1 MDHVLWKPL
10 LGGPTLFE
18 FLIRA
23 LFFPLLVIA
32 LTGWLRMIFVW
43 GSLKRGLLQ
52 RLETMPIRF
61 AFDRM
66 LDIRWVAML
75 RHSGLR
81 EQWRDMARSS
91 ESMRKIVNNTELMR
105 RYEAHVAGSA
115 TTQVTTPGGPS
126 RLVQIYNE
134 LNLDIA
140 GLMRHYADKEPGT
153 KTPLLSLRQN
163 RRIPPEELFSTFMNA
178 IELHYADFAQE
189 LLHHVL
195 IPHWLTDPKGAVQSK
210 FDSPKLSAVLRES
223 LGTPKE
229 DGPSRPNAEE
239 YLLQPAEEFVAIRY
253 ISLIRAVL
261 VNLRYLVTFVWAAF
275 VLGIIAWNSF
285 PFEPHQLINW
295 VFTIL
300 LAFLGTGVIWVFA
313 QMHRDPILSR
323 ITNKLPN
330 ELGLDFYL
338 RVVSFGAVPVLT
350 WLAYNLPTIGGP
362 LFQLLKPG
370 VEVIK

>member
-1 MDHVLWKPL
+1 MEDPV
-10 LGGPTLFE
+10 GGPTLFE
-18 FLIRA
+18 FLVRA
-23 LFFPLLVIA
+23 LFFPLLVMA

-52 RLETMPIRF
+52 RLENMPIRF

-66 LDIRWVAML
+66 LDVGWITML
-75 RHSGLR
+75 RQSGLR
-81 EQWRDMARSS
+81 EQWRDMGRSS
-91 ESMRKIVNNTELMR
+91 ESMRKIVNNAALMK
-105 RYEAHVAGSA
+105 RYEAGVAEESA
-115 TTQVTTPGGPS
+115 TPITSPRGPN
-126 RLVQIYNE
+126 RLVRIYDE

-140 GLMRHYADKEPGT
+140 GLMRLYKGEQPEEV
-153 KTPLLSLRQN
+153 TPLLKLRKD
-163 RRIPPEELFSTFMNA
+163 RPISPEELSSTFMDA
-178 IELHYADFAQE
+178 IERHYADFAQE
-189 LLHHVL
+189 LLHHLL
-195 IPHWLTDPKGAVQSK
+195 IPNWMTDATGPVQSK
-210 FDSPKLSAVLRES
+210 FDSPRLRTVLRECLQTPEKDVSS
-223 LGTPKE
+223 LAAAE
-229 DGPSRPNAEE
+229 D

-253 ISLIRAVL
+253 VSLIRAVL
-261 VNLRYLVTFVWAAF
+261 VNLRYLITFVCAAF
-275 VLGIIAWNSF
+275 ALGIIAWNSF

-300 LAFLGTGVIWVFA
+300 LALLGTGVVWVFA

-338 RVVSFGAVPVLT
+338 RVISFGAVPVLT
-350 WLAYNLPTIGGP
+350 WLAYNVPTIGGP